1 MVCADCR
8 NPFARSVYFSN
19 SMINN
24 PRLRTLVRKDVHADR
39 RNDCRRSAPEGL
51 RSTPMLYGYRNMIY
65 YPGNTRRLPGCAF
78 GLLTFR
84 PGPHRAFED
93 DLTAISFDS
102 DPARVYL
109 GAAPKGLLDLAFDL
123 GWLDTRLELDRVD
136 HAPHAF
142 EPAARPLGLL
152 ALIIPLDLA
161 LERHPSLVD
170 DYLDLLPGKRQV
182 ALDRGHRIARDLR
195 IGPLIGGGKTAPQ

>member
-39 RNDCRRSAPEGL
+39 RNNRRRAAPEGL

-84 PGPHRAFED
+84 PRPHRAFEN
-93 DLTAISFDS
+93 DLTTIRFNGDS
-102 DPARVYL
+102 ARVYL
-109 GAAPKGLLDLAFDL
+109 GAAPKGLLDLASDL
-123 GWLDTRLELDRVD
+123 GRLDARLELNRVD
-136 HAPHAF
+136 SAPDAF
-142 EPAARPLGLL
+142 DPADRPLRVL

-170 DYLDLLPGKRQV
+170 DHLDLVPGKWKL
-182 ALDRGHRIARDLR
+182 ALDRRHRIARDLR
-195 IGPLIGGGKTAPQ
+195 IGPLIGGG

>member
-84 PGPHRAFED
+84 PGPHRAFEN
-93 DLTAISFDS
+93 DLTTIRFNGDS
-102 DPARVYL
+102 ARVYL
-109 GAAPKGLLDLAFDL
+109 GAAAKRLLDLVLDL
-123 GWLDTRLELDRVD
+123 GRLDTGLELDRVD
-136 HAPHAF
+136 HASDAF
-142 EPAARPLGLL
+142 DTANRPFCLL
-152 ALIIPLDLA
+152 ALMIPLCVPFKG
-161 LERHPSLVD
+161 HPSLVD
-170 DYLDLLPGKRQV
+170 DNPDLLPRE
-182 ALDRGHRIARDLR
+182 R
-195 IGPLIGGGKTAPQ
+195 